1 MSSIQPNLSSFQS
14 YPQLGQSLVNLSAR
28 TQSAATAD
36 PSASATVSADAS
48 VPADLVQEIAS
59 QNQFSALADST
70 AALGANQFATGLLS
84 SQPTTAS
91 AYAAQSTLSPETVLG
106 LLQD

>member
-1 MSSIQPNLSSFQS
+1 MSTIQPNLSSFQN

-28 TQSAATAD
+28 TQSAAVSDPTA
-36 PSASATVSADAS
+36 SGTASADSA

-59 QNQFSALADST
+59 QNQFSALNDST
-70 AALGANQFATGLLS
+70 AALGANQAAIGLLS
-84 SQPTTAS
+84 SQPTASS
-91 AYAAQSTLSPETVLG
+91 AYSAQATLSPETVLS